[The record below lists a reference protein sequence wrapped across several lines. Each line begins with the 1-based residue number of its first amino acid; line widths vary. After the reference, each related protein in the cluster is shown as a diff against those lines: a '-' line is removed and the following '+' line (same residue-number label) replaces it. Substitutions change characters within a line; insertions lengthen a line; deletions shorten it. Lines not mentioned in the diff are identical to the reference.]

1 MSIARVQQSKLMYYS
16 LPETL
21 RIFPP
26 LLAAR
31 KIVTEPFEFVN
42 KNGVSAGVVP
52 GDVVIVPVYSLHH
65 DPNYYEQ
72 PQLYKPERF
81 LEQNG
86 GTRKYRDQGLYYGWG
101 DGPRVCP
108 GSYSYL
114 PH

>member
-1 MSIARVQQSKLMYYS
+1 MTHVFLLLST
-16 LPETL
+16 ETL

-26 LLAAR
+26 LLSAR

-42 KNGVSAGVVP
+42 KNGVSVQLMP

-65 DPNYYEQ
+65 DPNYYEE
-72 PQLYKPERF
+72 PEKFKPERF

-86 GTRKYRDQGLYYGWG
+86 GVRKYRDQGLYYGWG

-108 GSYSYL
+108 GS
-114 PH
+114 